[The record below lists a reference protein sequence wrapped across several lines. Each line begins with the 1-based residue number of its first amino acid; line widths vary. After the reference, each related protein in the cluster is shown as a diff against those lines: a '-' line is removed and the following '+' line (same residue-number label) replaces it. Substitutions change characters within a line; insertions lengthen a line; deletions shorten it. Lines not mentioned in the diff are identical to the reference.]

1 MHKPLNPKCSGIAFA
16 VRRKS
21 RLQALSPR
29 QRECLAW
36 VRHGKSSSM
45 ISEILGLSVQTVD
58 EHVAEACRKLGV
70 RTRVQAAVE
79 AALAGIID

>member
-1 MHKPLNPKCSGIAFA
+1 M
-16 VRRKS
+16 RRETG
-21 RLQALSPR
+21 LPALSPR
-29 QRECLAW
+29 QRECLTW

-45 ISEILGLSVQTVD
+45 ISEILGLSVQTID

-79 AALAGIID
+79 AVLAGIID